1 MSKQARENEEYVE
14 HMQRIEKFFAK
25 WSGFSVAFGAS
36 PGPLYTAGANAIA
49 DSIRREAKE
58 ALESFQAVKE
68 EVLNA

>member
-1 MSKQARENEEYVE
+1 VSEQFKEKVEYLD

-25 WSGFSVAFGAS
+25 WSDFSVSFVAS
-36 PGPLYTAGANAIA
+36 PGPLYTAGANSIA